1 MKITIADRLEKGI
14 GHFHRIFGILVVL
27 LLIFVFAT
35 GIFRV
40 ESDEVAIILR
50 FGQLVGDTEE
60 TQILQPGLHFAF
72 PYIIDEVIHIPIAK
86 VQEVVVSTHT
96 SANQTIGDDLSS
108 SGYVLSGDHN
118 VVLIE
123 ATVKYRITDPVAYAL
138 YHVDSA
144 KAIDDAV
151 SGRLFA
157 IASSA
162 QVDDLLTTG
171 KQELASRAMRE
182 AQDILDSIGCG
193 ITITGVE
200 LTDVVPPLTLQ
211 SAFEAVTNASVEKQT
226 LIEQANEY
234 REMVVPLAEAQA
246 QLLIDT
252 ATSNRETTISQMV
265 QNIATFEGLL
275 EQYNLSPASVLEA
288 SIRTRISAILSRM
301 QIYII
306 PDDRIPS
313 TILLP

>member
-1 MKITIADRLEKGI
+1 MKTTIADHLERGLR
-14 GHFHRIFGILVVL
+14 HFHRIFGILVVL
-27 LLIFVFAT
+27 LIVFVFAT
-35 GIFRV
+35 GVFRV

-72 PYIIDEVIHIPIAK
+72 PYIIDEVIYIPVSK
-86 VQEVVVSTHT
+86 VQEVVVNTHT
-96 SANQTIGDDLSS
+96 SNNQSIGDDVTQN
-108 SGYVLSGDHN
+108 GYVLSGDHN

-138 YHVDSA
+138 YHADSE
-144 KAIDDAV
+144 KAIEDAV

-171 KQELASRAMRE
+171 KQALASRAMSE
-182 AQDILDSIGCG
+182 SQDILDAIGCG

-200 LTDVVPPLTLQ
+200 LTDVVPPIALQ

-234 REMVVPLAEAQA
+234 REMVVPLAQAEA

-252 ATSNRETTISQMV
+252 ATSNRETEISQMV

-275 EQYNLSPASVLEA
+275 DQYELSPDSVMEA
-288 SIRTRISAILSRM
+288 SIRIRMSAILSRM
-301 QIYII
+301 QVVVI
-306 PDDRIPS
+306 PDGKIPS